1 MRTLAITSKDL
12 WRCNDM
18 IEILKVILLGIIE
31 GITEWLPISS
41 TGHMLLFD
49 AFVPLNMLPDFKE
62 MFFVVIQFGAILSVI
77 VLQWSQMWPFIH
89 KTDKQNF
96 SINMD
101 IIKMWLKV
109 MVALIP
115 SIILGLSFDDYIE
128 SHFYTPVV
136 IATMLIFYGIWFILI
151 EKKNKN
157 RTLKVDIAS
166 KIPYKTAI
174 IIGLFQVLAMVP
186 GTSRSGA
193 TIIGALMMGVSRT
206 AAAEFTFFLAVP
218 TMLGASLLKIVK
230 FQRGFSGIEIYILVG
245 GMIVA
250 FIVSIIAIKFLLNY
264 IKKHDFA
271 AFGWYRIILG
281 TAVLALFML

>member
-1 MRTLAITSKDL
+1 
-12 WRCNDM
+12 M

>member
-1 MRTLAITSKDL
+1 
-12 WRCNDM
+12 M
-18 IEILKVILLGIIE
+18 IEILKVVLIGIIE

-49 AFVPLNMLPDFKE
+49 SFLPLNMPADFKE

-89 KTDKQNF
+89 KKGGRLL
-96 SINMD
+96 SLNMD

-151 EKKNKN
+151 EKKNKS
-157 RTLKVDIAS
+157 RALKVETTS
-166 KIPYKTAI
+166 NIPYKTAI
-174 IIGLFQVLAMVP
+174 IIGMFQVLAMIP

-193 TIIGALMMGVSRT
+193 TIIGALMMGVSRI

-218 TMLGASLLKIVK
+218 TMLGASLLKIIK
-230 FQRGFSGIEIYILVG
+230 FNRGFSVSEVYILAI

-281 TAVLALFML
+281 SIVLALFML